1 LKGVW
6 DESAMLEISKAW
18 PLAVRVILW
27 VGLVVST
34 VTLPKFRRV
43 VLTLSPE
50 VPVPDRVML
59 VGVLLASLATLTPL
73 DELTAPAAVGAKA
86 T

>member
-6 DESAMLEISKAW
+6 DERAMLEMLTDW
-18 PLAVRVILW
+18 PLAVSVIFC
-27 VGLVVST
+27 VGLVVFT
-34 VTLPKFRRV
+34 ATLPKFRLA
-43 VLTLSPE
+43 VLTLSPV

-59 VGVLLASLATLTPL
+59 VGVLLASLTTLTPV
-73 DELTAPAAVGAKA
+73 DELTAPAAFGAKA